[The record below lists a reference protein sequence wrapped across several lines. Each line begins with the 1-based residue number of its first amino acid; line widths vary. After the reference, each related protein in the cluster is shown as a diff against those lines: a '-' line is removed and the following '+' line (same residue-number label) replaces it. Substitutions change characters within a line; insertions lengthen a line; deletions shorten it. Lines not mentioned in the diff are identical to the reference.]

1 MMDERLREKLQK
13 KIFYLQR
20 KRNELRSRRN
30 LVRFLELK
38 LKNKQRLVKAC
49 LELFVQYVNI
59 YHQLQ
64 NLHDG
69 GRIRSCRRHYR
80 NVGWWNTVNT
90 LYNKERFKQAFRIS
104 RNTFHYILQKVGPA
118 ILKEEAG
125 FGSISRDERLVI
137 TLYKLGRGDYNYII
151 GEMTSYAEFTVSCL
165 IKEVCGKRVLQSC
178 FQNAKRTFVKLLSI
192 CNQSGISSLLL
203 LQLTVHTHQ

>member
-1 MMDERLREKLQK
+1 MDERLREKLQK